1 MNTSADTTSTH
12 AVLAQKV
19 LDCIREPPTKIPSIE
34 MEETRRNNA
43 ARCMGQLFCN
53 RLSSKGE
60 TPHRLK
66 HTTYQWSGGLVALR
80 NARIADHHWSTLQL
94 RVAEQLHDE
103 AESKPVV
110 YVLTYW
116 AISEDKLHAW
126 AIPEDVAHVAFG
138 ELPTGKDGKYKTVE
152 VFPDT
157 HSVKNAPNAPDL
169 SPYYAQS
176 QLLQEEV
183 SKLVEAI
190 KIDHAAKRADQVVDE
205 ETAEEVEEPDDE
217 RTPFFTTAT
226 VEFLK
231 ELPDHVQ
238 DAEWHEEQKL
248 RYQRVLRDP
257 ARSFV
262 EALRDNYIERLSPE
276 VAGGK
281 RHLSILK
288 KNDYGKGGY
297 HNHYW
302 FAFYD
307 PSAGSKTKSVQLFFA
322 LMGVEQVWRYGFSMG
337 NYCDEYM
344 DRLLSA
350 IQSTP
355 DAVAQYVRQ
364 APPDTVVRLWSGED
378 VSQVRPH
385 EFADILASRVSEW
398 RGESGRLTNIDII
411 REFPLDSLPD
421 HEAGLVEEVGTYFTW
436 AWPFFEASM
445 AGEWTKGTKLKDS
458 DEAEAEEDVDEDAPK
473 SIAELSELTS
483 LSESLLDE
491 LEQSLLAKQQT
502 VLVGPPGTSKTYI
515 ARQFARYFVRQRTG
529 RPQGSY
535 HVLYMHANWTYEDF
549 FEGIKP
555 TTSKEGNL
563 IFQPQKGFFLE
574 WVEQLKSFSTSA
586 RHVLVLD
593 EINRCDTAAVLGEL
607 LQLLE
612 YRGTTVRLLSGRR
625 FVFPR
630 NLFIIGTMNSA
641 DRSIGRM
648 DLALRR
654 RFLWLNLY
662 PQPDALQRWLDRVGN
677 NPVGFKSST
686 LEECNGLLAK
696 RGIPPEQHVGHA
708 LFMAQDWDADEETG
722 IAQDI
727 PLTEKHLRRI
737 VQFSVLPYVRE
748 LFATQFGQVDD
759 ELVGVIR
766 SNLLSCLNEDDE
778 GNATPDNA

>member
-1 MNTSADTTSTH
+1 MMNKAVETTTH
-12 AVLAQKV
+12 TELANKVLANLRQ
-19 LDCIREPPTKIPSIE
+19 PPSELPPIE
-34 MEETRRNNA
+34 MEETRKNNA
-43 ARCMGQLFCN
+43 ARCMGHLFCN
-53 RLSSKGE
+53 RLSLNGE
-60 TPHRLK
+60 APQRLK

-80 NARIADHHWSTLQL
+80 NARITDHHWSTLQI
-94 RVAEQLHDE
+94 RVAEQLHNE
-103 AESKPVV
+103 AKSKPVV

-116 AISEDKLHAW
+116 AISEGKLHAW

-138 ELPTGKDGKYKTVE
+138 ELPTGKDGTYKTLE
-152 VFPDT
+152 VFPET

-169 SPYYAQS
+169 SPYYVQS
-176 QLLQEEV
+176 ELLQEEV

-190 KIDHAAKRADQVVDE
+190 KIDHAAKRADQDIEAEAAEDSEGADE
-205 ETAEEVEEPDDE
+205 EG
-217 RTPFFTTAT
+217 TPFFNTAT
-226 VEFLK
+226 VTFLR

-238 DAEWHEEQKL
+238 DAEWHEKQKL

-257 ARSFV
+257 ARSLV

-297 HNHYW
+297 HDHYW

-307 PSAGSKTKSVQLFFA
+307 PSAGSKTKSVQLYFR
-322 LMGVEQVWRYGFSMG
+322 MIGSEQVWRYGFAMG
-337 NYCDEYM
+337 NYCDAYIERLRSALLANAGVVAEY
-344 DRLLSA
+344 A
-350 IQSTP
+350 
-355 DAVAQYVRQ
+355 RQ
-364 APPDTVVRLWSGED
+364 APPETSVRLWADETESKMTP
-378 VSQVRPH
+378 S
-385 EFADILASRVSEW
+385 EFAELLVSHAVEW
-398 RGESGRLTNIDII
+398 VGESGKLTDINIV
-411 REFPLDSLPD
+411 REYPLDSLPD
-421 HEAGLVEEVGTYFTW
+421 HESGLVEEVGEFFTW
-436 AWPFFEASM
+436 AWPFFEASVTG
-445 AGEWTKGTKLKDS
+445 AWPKGTPSKQKEL
-458 DEAEAEEDVDEDAPK
+458 DEAKAEEDVDEDAPK

-483 LSESLLDE
+483 LSETLLDE

-529 RPQGSY
+529 RPQGS
-535 HVLYMHANWTYEDF
+535 HTVLYMHANWTYEDF

-555 TTSKEGNL
+555 TTSKEGTL
-563 IFQPQKGFFLE
+563 TFQPQKGFFLE
-574 WVEQLKSFSTSA
+574 WVEQLKSFDTSA

-654 RFLWLNLY
+654 RFLWLNLHA
-662 PQPDALQRWLDRVGN
+662 QPDALQRWLDRVGN
-677 NPVGFKSST
+677 NPVGFKSSA

-696 RGIPPEQHVGHA
+696 RGIPPEQHIGHA
-708 LFMAQDWDADEETG
+708 LFMVQESDVDDETG
-722 IAQDI
+722 VAQDI

-748 LFATQFGQVDD
+748 LFATQFGQID
-759 ELVGVIR
+759 EELIGVIR
-766 SNLLSCLNEDDE
+766 SNLLSCLNE
-778 GNATPDNA
+778 GSPNSDNA